1 MASNDVISSIEDHIK
16 LLKSEQARLMLLK
29 PKSWLSAA
37 ESRVKNGFSASD
49 LGFAVESLSACI
61 VCLNAHIDLR
71 YTLEENWQLDVLCF
85 ETAKDID
92 KEIEKNKSPLK
103 KTKVLEHLERAKE
116 LISECYPPA
125 LTKRAF

>member
-16 LLKSEQARLMLLK
+16 LLKSEQARLKLLE
-29 PKSWLSAA
+29 PKSWLSAV

-49 LGFAVESLSACI
+49 LGFAGASLSACV
-61 VCLNAHIDLR
+61 VCLSAYINLR
-71 YTLEENWQLDVLCF
+71 DVFEKSGQLDMLCF
-85 ETAKDID
+85 ETEKDID
-92 KEIEKNKSPLK
+92 KEIKKNKIPLT

>member
-16 LLKSEQARLMLLK
+16 LLKSEQARLKLLK

-49 LGFAVESLSACI
+49 LGFAVASLSAC
-61 VCLNAHIDLR
+61 VFCLNAHVNAMYD
-71 YTLEENWQLDVLCF
+71 LEENSGLDVICF
-85 ETAKDID
+85 ETTKDID